1 MRPASVVV
9 SVASVLLLLGVA
21 PAYAQQPRR
30 GPDTSYGRFAGDL
43 SIEAAAG
50 AVLGGTKPRLGL
62 DLRARYLSSGGVFAS
77 YEEGAL
83 LSSQAAPA
91 RLVATGL
98 ELRPLF
104 LARWARG
111 LHFGEARWD
120 LTLDSLG
127 VELGAVFQA
136 RTGGPF
142 AAEPGG
148 QAGVVFG
155 VPLGA
160 SAAGPWV
167 RIRSGLR
174 LTPQG
179 LAGASDLV
187 GSPSHVYVAFEFAFQ
202 MVTQAGIVDAGDP
215 APR

>member
-1 MRPASVVV
+1 MR
-9 SVASVLLLLGVA
+9 SVAALVAFPLLLLGVA
-21 PAYAQQPRR
+21 PAYAQQARR
-30 GPDTSYGRFAGDL
+30 GPDTSYGRLAGDL
-43 SIEAAAG
+43 SVEAAAG

-83 LSSQAAPA
+83 LSSQAAPG

-104 LARWARG
+104 LARWVRG
-111 LHFGEARWD
+111 YHFGHARWD
-120 LTLDSLG
+120 LALDSLG
-127 VELGAVFQA
+127 VELGAVFQS

-148 QAGVVFG
+148 QAGVVVG
-155 VPLGA
+155 MPLGA

-179 LAGASDLV
+179 LAGASDLA

-202 MVTQAGIVDAGDP
+202 MVTQAGLVDAGDP